1 MRDFNRRAVIALAG
15 GAAAWPVATRA
26 QRDAVPLVGF
36 VRITSAEGF
45 EDLLSAVRLGL
56 KDTGFVDGQNV
67 QVEARWADGRIERIP
82 SIIREFVS
90 LRAAAIVGNSTA
102 TAAGRTAAGDTP
114 IVFVAGDDP
123 VKAGHVASLNRPG
136 GTITGVSFYDVP
148 LAGKR
153 LGLLLDLVPASASI
167 AVLVDPVFAPFE
179 EELTSLEAAALPI
192 KRQLTIFRAANE
204 AEIEA
209 AFTAIAKSGA
219 GGVHVGSGP
228 TFNTHRKKIVTLAAQ
243 HKLPASYSLRGFAD
257 FGGLMSYG
265 ASQLDAYRRAGVYT
279 GRILKGEKP
288 GQLPVELP
296 TKFELVL
303 NLKTA
308 KSLGLTVPN
317 SFALLAD
324 EVIE

>member
-1 MRDFNRRAVIALAG
+1 MKRRAFLGVLG
-15 GAAAWPVATRA
+15 GAATWPVVARA

-36 VRITSAEGF
+36 VRITSAAGF
-45 EDLLSAVRLGL
+45 EDLVSAVRLGL

-67 QVEARWADGRIERIP
+67 QVEARWADGRMERIP
-82 SIIREFVS
+82 SIMREFVS

-102 TAAGRTAAGDTP
+102 TAAGKTAAGDTP

-136 GTITGVSFYDVP
+136 GTVTGVSFYDVP

-179 EELTSLEAAALPI
+179 EELTSLEAAARPI

-209 AFTAIAKSGA
+209 AFTAMAKSGA
-219 GGVHVGSGP
+219 GGVHIGSGP
-228 TFNTHRKKIVTLAAQ
+228 MFNTHRKKIVTLAAQ

-257 FGGLMSYG
+257 IGGLMSYG
-265 ASQLDAYRRAGVYT
+265 ASQLDAYRRAGVYV

-317 SFALLAD
+317 AFALLAD

>member
-1 MRDFNRRAVIALAG
+1 MRRREFIAGLGGSAVG
-15 GAAAWPVATRA
+15 WPLVAHA
-26 QRDAVPLVGF
+26 QRDALPLVGF
-36 VRITSAEGF
+36 VRITSAAGF
-45 EDLLSAVRLGL
+45 EDLVSAVRLGL
-56 KDTGFVDGQNV
+56 KDTGFIDGQNMRI
-67 QVEARWADGRIERIP
+67 EARWADGNVERILP
-82 SIIREFVS
+82 IMREFVG

-102 TAAGRTAAGDTP
+102 IAAGRAAVGDTP
-114 IVFVAGDDP
+114 VVFVAGDDP
-123 VKAGHVASLNRPG
+123 VKAGHVVSLNRPG
-136 GTITGVSFYDVP
+136 GTLTGVSFYDVP

-167 AVLVDPVFAPFE
+167 AVLVDPVFAPFQ
-179 EELTSLEAAALPI
+179 EELISLEAAAQPI
-192 KRQLTIFRAANE
+192 KRQLTIFRATNE
-204 AEIEA
+204 TEIEA
-209 AFTAIAKSGA
+209 AFAAIAKSGA

-228 TFNTHRKKIVTLAAQ
+228 MFNTHRRKIVALAAQ

-257 FGGLMSYG
+257 VGGLMSYG
-265 ASQLDAYRRAGVYT
+265 ASQVDAYRRAGIYV

-296 TKFELVL
+296 AKFELVL